1 METPLHCIK
10 LLDKEK
16 RILVPSWTF
25 ITMAFLTSLGYFF
38 TKISKVS
45 DGSFLSNFV
54 FTKKISIN
62 ISVFK
67 YLSITSMEVGEFYAR

>member
-25 ITMAFLTSLGYFF
+25 ITTAFLTSLGYFL
-38 TKISKVS
+38 TILSKVS
-45 DGSFLSNFV
+45 DGSFLSNLVFARKNSIVFV
-54 FTKKISIN
+54 L
-62 ISVFK
+62 K
-67 YLSITSMEVGEFYAR
+67 YLDITSIEVGEFYAR